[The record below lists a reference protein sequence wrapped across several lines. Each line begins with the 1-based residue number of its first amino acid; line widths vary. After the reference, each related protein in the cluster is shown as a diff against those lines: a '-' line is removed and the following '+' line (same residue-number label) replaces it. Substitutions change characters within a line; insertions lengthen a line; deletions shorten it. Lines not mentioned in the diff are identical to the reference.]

1 MVSGGG
7 FSEDELG
14 VKWGVGSGVMEGT
27 GIGVSDGVGAGVGG
41 RTGFGVG
48 AAVGASAGGDVGVG
62 VGAGIGTGV
71 GTGVEVGLGRTV
83 RGGGGSDGAAIVG
96 WGAVVGVAI
105 RTWVFGVV
113 AGAGAASS
121 DLAGKQATSRAATN
135 SGRMTPTARPDQ
147 RLRPFANLSN
157 LPIVSY

>member
-14 VKWGVGSGVMEGT
+14 VKWGVGSGVGITEGA
-27 GIGVSDGVGAGVGG
+27 GIGVGDGVGDKI
-41 RTGFGVG
+41 GFGVG
-48 AAVGASAGGDVGVG
+48 AAVGASVGGDVGSG
-62 VGAGIGTGV
+62 VGAGVGTGV

>member
-14 VKWGVGSGVMEGT
+14 VKWGVGSGVGITEGA
-27 GIGVSDGVGAGVGG
+27 GIGVGDGVGD
-41 RTGFGVG
+41 RIGFGVG
-48 AAVGASAGGDVGVG
+48 AAVGASAGTCVGGG
-62 VGAGIGTGV
+62 VGAGV
-71 GTGVEVGLGRTV
+71 GTGVGAGVGWGRTA
-83 RGGGGSDGAAIVG
+83 RGGGGSDGAVIVG

-105 RTWVFGVV
+105 RTWVFGVGGV
-113 AGAGAASS
+113 AGAASS
-121 DLAGKQATSRAATN
+121 VLAGKHATNNSAAAN
-135 SGRMTPTARPDQ
+135 SGRMTPTVRPDQ